1 MSERFNVL
9 NDLPKIQR
17 ISSELVVVHPK
28 FFQYHRDRVR
38 FPGGHE
44 GDYYWTYD
52 ERPAAATATVALD
65 KQHGVRKT
73 LLIPQRRYPT
83 DSVGWEV
90 PCGGIEA
97 GETAR
102 QAAALELAQ
111 EGGVAA
117 EHWHQL
123 PQQIENVGRGNSRS
137 EVFVAA
143 GITALGGAAVESD
156 EIIGDSCWFDDS
168 QLDSMLL
175 DGSINAGH
183 TQAALTVAGAFL
195 RRNPD
200 HIITQLAG

>member
-1 MSERFNVL
+1 MSMSERFNVL

-17 ISSELVVVHPK
+17 ISSELVVVDER
-28 FFQYHRDRVR
+28 FFSYRKDRVR
-38 FPGGHE
+38 FPGGHV
-44 GDYYWTYD
+44 GDYYWTCD
-52 ERPAAATATVALD
+52 ERPAAATVALD
-65 KQHGVRKT
+65 KKHGVRKT
-73 LLIPQRRYPT
+73 LLVPQRRYPT
-83 DSVGWEV
+83 NSVGWEV

-102 QAAALELAQ
+102 QTVARELAQ

-123 PQQIENVGRGNSRS
+123 PQQLENVGRGNSRS

-143 GITALGGAAVESD
+143 GITALGGTAVDFD
-156 EIIGDSCWFDDS
+156 EIIGDGCWFDDG
-168 QLDSMLL
+168 QLDDMLL

-183 TQAALTVAGAFL
+183 TQAALNVAGAFL

-200 HIITQLAG
+200 HIITQLVS